1 MNKNKFPINILVK
14 LEKARINLKTLKAT
28 RDKKRKR
35 EKKRMLSL
43 LKKKG
48 IHFGQEGIVRT
59 GFKLQA
65 H

>member
-43 LKKKG
+43 EKKKKEY
-48 IHFGQEGIVRT
+48 ILV
-59 GFKLQA
+59 KKVL
-65 H
+65 

>member
-43 LKKKG
+43 EKKKRNT
-48 IHFGQEGIVRT
+48 FWSRRYC
-59 GFKLQA
+59 KNRL
-65 H
+65 